1 MRYKNAKKTLRVYE
15 NVLPPYL
22 QTVLPNGNE
31 KEQPFFRK
39 SQRDNKFCDMWQCD
53 NEFWEVW

>member
-39 SQRDNKFCDMWQCD
+39 SQRDNKFCDM
-53 NEFWEVW
+53 